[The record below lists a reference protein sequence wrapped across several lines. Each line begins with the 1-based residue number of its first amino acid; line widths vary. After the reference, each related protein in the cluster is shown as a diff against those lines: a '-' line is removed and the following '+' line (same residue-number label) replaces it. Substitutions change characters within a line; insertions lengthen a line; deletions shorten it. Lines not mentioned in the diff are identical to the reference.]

1 MITRCSAIY
10 GEIFGKHD
18 IGLHAECSTRLREA
32 IAGVPDEVQRR
43 EPVAAPASDIARVH
57 TPGYIRMIRELCAY
71 GGRRYIDMNTYVT
84 PDSFEVASYA
94 AGSSCEAVDRSL
106 AGEHS
111 FALVRPPGHHAEP
124 DQAMGFCLFNNASVA
139 AARAL
144 DRVDRVA
151 IVDWDLHHG
160 NGTQK
165 IFYESDR
172 VLYCSIHQLN
182 IFPRTGW
189 VDEVGTGRG
198 KGFTVNAPIRGGG
211 TLADYSYVFREVF
224 LPAIENFNPEVLI
237 VSAGQDP
244 LSDDPIGGM
253 RLRPGDFGVLVTLLK
268 TVFDR
273 PLAFVLEG
281 GYGPSLGRAIH
292 EVFQALLTDLP
303 VPTEPGTARGSTAGV
318 VRQLRKIVI

>member
-1 MITRCSAIY
+1 MTARCSAIY

-32 IAGVPDEVQRR
+32 IAGVPAEVQRR
-43 EPVAAPASDIARVH
+43 EPVAAPASDLARVH
-57 TPGYIRMIRELCAY
+57 TPGYIRMIRDLCAY

-94 AGSSCEAVDRSL
+94 AGSACEAVDRSL

-144 DRVDRVA
+144 DRVERVA

-189 VDEVGTGRG
+189 VDEIGAGRG
-198 KGFTVNAPIRGGG
+198 KGFNINAPIRGGG
-211 TLADYSYVFREVF
+211 AIADYSYVFREVF
-224 LPAIENFNPEVLI
+224 HPAIEQFHPDVLI

-244 LSDDPIGGM
+244 LFDDPIGGM
-253 RLRPGDFGVLVTLLK
+253 QLHPQDFGLLATLLK
-268 TVFDR
+268 AVFDR
-273 PLAFVLEG
+273 PIAFVLEG
-281 GYGPSLGRAIH
+281 GYGASLGRAVEEI
-292 EVFQALLTDLP
+292 FRALIQDLP
-303 VPTEPGTARGSTAGV
+303 IPAESRFPRESTAGM
-318 VRQLRKIVI
+318 VRQLKKIVI